1 MMYSSFSSAED
12 AVTFEGD
19 RWPAAFASVCSS
31 PLLAAHR
38 PALLSVGQVGS
49 SHCWLPTPPRSSA
62 RHAMGG
68 GAVAVMTWAF
78 TTKTPRSRHVPPS
91 GALSATMRQ
100 YVWFT
105 RTRPRLNGTI
115 KSSSFSFS
123 GASASARAASAAG
136 TAASAAAKPWCVAAA
151 ARPAAPARPPSLL
164 PTPKRRVARH
174 IYQDRGRRVALAAR
188 GAIIRRALRAR
199 TAKEQPR
206 YLCASSL

>member
-68 GAVAVMTWAF
+68 GAADLLSRCCCSCLVRTQHCCRLAKGADQTSCLRQTTTATACQKNAF
-78 TTKTPRSRHVPPS
+78 AGPRNPFV
-91 GALSATMRQ
+91 LD
-100 YVWFT
+100 
-105 RTRPRLNGTI
+105 L
-115 KSSSFSFS
+115 
-123 GASASARAASAAG
+123 SARACCGCSACG
-136 TAASAAAKPWCVAAA
+136 AAFVLREA
-151 ARPAAPARPPSLL
+151 PAAPSPPAH
-164 PTPKRRVARH
+164 PTSRV
-174 IYQDRGRRVALAAR
+174 GCCPTAA
-188 GAIIRRALRAR
+188 
-199 TAKEQPR
+199 P
-206 YLCASSL
+206 SS